1 MPSWIIK
8 ETIRKRQIKKVL
20 IIGVAYKKDLDD
32 TREAPSIEFIKILR
46 KKKIKI
52 DYHDPNVKYLK
63 SRKLNKTYVSK
74 NLNSQ
79 MLKKYDCVIII
90 TDHSKLNYELIKK
103 HSRFIVDTRNIFSK
117 KLAKVLKL

>member
-8 ETIRKRQIKKVL
+8 ETIRKRQIKKVS

-63 SRKLNKTYVSK
+63 SRKLNKLMYQ

-79 MLKKYDCVIII
+79 MFKYDCVIII
-90 TDHSKLNYELIKK
+90 TDHSKFNYELIKK
-103 HSRFIVDTRNIFSK
+103 HSRFIVDKYFLK
-117 KLAKVLKL
+117 KLAKV